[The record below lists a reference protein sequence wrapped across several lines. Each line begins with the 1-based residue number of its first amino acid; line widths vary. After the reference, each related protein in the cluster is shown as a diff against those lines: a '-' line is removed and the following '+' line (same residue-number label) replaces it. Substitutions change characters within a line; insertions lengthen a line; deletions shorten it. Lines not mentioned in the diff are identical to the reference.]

1 MKKIWSYIAMFFIG
15 LSAGIVFAVKYLSE
29 KVVVNVKKQRIKGNA
44 NRMNVDVPINGETL
58 KTAKKSAKSEQK
70 QDKIIKRNKKRAN
83 KAVKR
88 LADEAN

>member
-58 KTAKKSAKSEQK
+58 KSAKSERK
-70 QDKIIKRNKKRAN
+70 QDKIIKRNRKRAE

-88 LADEAN
+88 LQK